1 MDGTSHI
8 LGPAGAQT
16 QAGRLKPSCP
26 IMRLP
31 VAATMEERSERRGGR
46 ADKPRARNRDGS
58 RITRLGQ
65 TRAVGSSPAGS
76 TVVATGTLVS
86 GPAVA
91 AGATVAVIAAVSGPA
106 VAAVATV
113 AVIAAVSGSAVAA
126 VARTAIAALL
136 SVLQAVD
143 RGRNF
148 MPVRSYDAPKSNS
161 RYCGIPTLL
170 T

>member
-16 QAGRLKPSCP
+16 RTGRLKPSCP

-31 VAATMEERSERRGGR
+31 VAATMKERSERRGGR
-46 ADKPRARNRDGS
+46 ADKPRARNSDGS

-65 TRAVGSSPAGS
+65 TRAVGSRPAGS

-86 GPAVA
+86 GP
-91 AGATVAVIAAVSGPA
+91 
-106 VAAVATV
+106 
-113 AVIAAVSGSAVAA
+113 AVAA

-161 RYCGIPTLL
+161 RYCGMPTLL
-170 T
+170 M

>member
-16 QAGRLKPSCP
+16 RTGRLKPSCP

-65 TRAVGSSPAGS
+65 TRAVGSRPAGS

-91 AGATVAVIAAVSGPA
+91 AGATVAVI
-106 VAAVATV
+106 
-113 AVIAAVSGSAVAA
+113 AA

>member
-106 VAAVATV
+106 VAAVA
-113 AVIAAVSGSAVAA
+113 
-126 VARTAIAALL
+126 RTAIAALL

-170 T
+170 M

>member
-8 LGPAGAQT
+8 LGLAGAQT
-16 QAGRLKPSCP
+16 RVGRLKPSYP

-31 VAATMEERSERRGGR
+31 VAAAMEERSELRGGR

-65 TRAVGSSPAGS
+65 TRAVGSRPAGS
-76 TVVATGTLVS
+76 TVVATGTL
-86 GPAVA
+86 
-91 AGATVAVIAAVSGPA
+91 VSGPA

>member
-16 QAGRLKPSCP
+16 RTGRLKPSCP

-31 VAATMEERSERRGGR
+31 VAATMEERSERRGGK

-65 TRAVGSSPAGS
+65 TRAVGSRPAGS

-86 GPAVA
+86 GPA
-91 AGATVAVIAAVSGPA
+91 
-106 VAAVATV
+106 V

-161 RYCGIPTLL
+161 RYCGMPTLL
-170 T
+170 M

>member
-16 QAGRLKPSCP
+16 RAGRLKPSCP

-31 VAATMEERSERRGGR
+31 VAAAMEERSERRGGR
-46 ADKPRARNRDGS
+46 ADKSRARNRDGS

-65 TRAVGSSPAGS
+65 TRAVGSRPAGS

-91 AGATVAVIAAVSGPA
+91 AGATVAVIAAVSGP
-106 VAAVATV
+106 
-113 AVIAAVSGSAVAA
+113 AVAA

-161 RYCGIPTLL
+161 RYCGMPTLL
-170 T
+170 M

>member
-1 MDGTSHI
+1 
-8 LGPAGAQT
+8 
-16 QAGRLKPSCP
+16 
-26 IMRLP
+26 
-31 VAATMEERSERRGGR
+31 MEERSERRGGR

-65 TRAVGSSPAGS
+65 IRAVGSRPAGS

-91 AGATVAVIAAVSGPA
+91 AGATVAVIAAVSGP
-106 VAAVATV
+106 
-113 AVIAAVSGSAVAA
+113 AVAA

-161 RYCGIPTLL
+161 RYCGMPTLL
-170 T
+170 M

>member
-8 LGPAGAQT
+8 LGLAGAQT
-16 QAGRLKPSCP
+16 RVGRLKPSYP

-31 VAATMEERSERRGGR
+31 VAAAMEERSERRGGR

-65 TRAVGSSPAGS
+65 TRAVGSRPAGS

-91 AGATVAVIAAVSGPA
+91 AGATVAVIAAVSGP
-106 VAAVATV
+106 
-113 AVIAAVSGSAVAA
+113 AVAA

-170 T
+170 M

>member
-16 QAGRLKPSCP
+16 RTGRLKPSCP

-31 VAATMEERSERRGGR
+31 VAATMEERSERRDGR

-65 TRAVGSSPAGS
+65 TRAVGSRPAGS

-91 AGATVAVIAAVSGPA
+91 A
-106 VAAVATV
+106 
-113 AVIAAVSGSAVAA
+113 
-126 VARTAIAALL
+126 VARTAIAALF

-161 RYCGIPTLL
+161 RYCGMPTLL
-170 T
+170 M

>member
-65 TRAVGSSPAGS
+65 TRAVGSRPAGS
-76 TVVATGTLVS
+76 TVVATGTL
-86 GPAVA
+86 
-91 AGATVAVIAAVSGPA
+91 VSGPA

>member
-16 QAGRLKPSCP
+16 RAGRLKPSCP

-31 VAATMEERSERRGGR
+31 VAVTMEERSERRGGR

-65 TRAVGSSPAGS
+65 TRAVGSRPAGS

-86 GPAVA
+86 GP
-91 AGATVAVIAAVSGPA
+91 
-106 VAAVATV
+106 
-113 AVIAAVSGSAVAA
+113 AVAA

-170 T
+170 M

>member
-8 LGPAGAQT
+8 LDPAGAQT
-16 QAGRLKPSCP
+16 RTGRLKPSCP

-65 TRAVGSSPAGS
+65 TRAVGSRPAGS
-76 TVVATGTLVS
+76 TVVATGTL
-86 GPAVA
+86 
-91 AGATVAVIAAVSGPA
+91 VSGPA

-170 T
+170 M

>member
-16 QAGRLKPSCP
+16 RVGRLKPSYP

-31 VAATMEERSERRGGR
+31 VAAAMEERSERRDGR
-46 ADKPRARNRDGS
+46 ADKPRARNRDG
-58 RITRLGQ
+58 RQITRLGQ
-65 TRAVGSSPAGS
+65 TRSVGSRPAGS

-86 GPAVA
+86 RP
-91 AGATVAVIAAVSGPA
+91 
-106 VAAVATV
+106 
-113 AVIAAVSGSAVAA
+113 AVAA

-170 T
+170 M

>member
-16 QAGRLKPSCP
+16 RTGRLKPSCP

-31 VAATMEERSERRGGR
+31 VAATMKERSERRGGR

-65 TRAVGSSPAGS
+65 TRAVGSRPAGS

-86 GPAVA
+86 GP
-91 AGATVAVIAAVSGPA
+91 
-106 VAAVATV
+106 
-113 AVIAAVSGSAVAA
+113 AVAA

-161 RYCGIPTLL
+161 RYCGMPTLL

>member
-16 QAGRLKPSCP
+16 RTGRLKPSCP

-31 VAATMEERSERRGGR
+31 VAATMEEHSERRGGR

-65 TRAVGSSPAGS
+65 TRAVGSRPAGS

-86 GPAVA
+86 GP
-91 AGATVAVIAAVSGPA
+91 
-106 VAAVATV
+106 
-113 AVIAAVSGSAVAA
+113 AVAA

-170 T
+170 M

>member
-16 QAGRLKPSCP
+16 RTGRLKPSCP

-65 TRAVGSSPAGS
+65 TRAVGSRPAGS

-91 AGATVAVIAAVSGPA
+91 A
-106 VAAVATV
+106 
-113 AVIAAVSGSAVAA
+113 

-136 SVLQAVD
+136 SVLQAVA

-170 T
+170 M

>member
-16 QAGRLKPSCP
+16 RTGRLKPSCP

-65 TRAVGSSPAGS
+65 TRAVGSRPAGS

-86 GPAVA
+86 GP
-91 AGATVAVIAAVSGPA
+91 
-106 VAAVATV
+106 
-113 AVIAAVSGSAVAA
+113 AVAA

-161 RYCGIPTLL
+161 RYCGMPTLL
-170 T
+170 M

>member
-16 QAGRLKPSCP
+16 QTGRLKPSCP

-65 TRAVGSSPAGS
+65 TRAVGSRPAGS
-76 TVVATGTLVS
+76 TVVATGTL
-86 GPAVA
+86 
-91 AGATVAVIAAVSGPA
+91 VSGPA

-161 RYCGIPTLL
+161 RYCGMSTLL
-170 T
+170 M

>member
-1 MDGTSHI
+1 
-8 LGPAGAQT
+8 
-16 QAGRLKPSCP
+16 
-26 IMRLP
+26 
-31 VAATMEERSERRGGR
+31 MEERSERRDGR
-46 ADKPRARNRDGS
+46 ADKPRARNRDGR

-65 TRAVGSSPAGS
+65 TRSVGSRPAGS

-91 AGATVAVIAAVSGPA
+91 AVAK
-106 VAAVATV
+106 
-113 AVIAAVSGSAVAA
+113 
-126 VARTAIAALL
+126 TAIAALL

-161 RYCGIPTLL
+161 RYCGMPTLL
-170 T
+170 M

>member
-16 QAGRLKPSCP
+16 QTGRLKPSCP

-65 TRAVGSSPAGS
+65 TRAVGSRPAGS

-91 AGATVAVIAAVSGPA
+91 AGATVAVIAAVSGP
-106 VAAVATV
+106 
-113 AVIAAVSGSAVAA
+113 AVAA

-170 T
+170 M

>member
-65 TRAVGSSPAGS
+65 TRAVGSRPAGS

-106 VAAVATV
+106 VAAVA
-113 AVIAAVSGSAVAA
+113 
-126 VARTAIAALL
+126 RTAIAALL

-148 MPVRSYDAPKSNS
+148 MPVRSYEAPKSNS
-161 RYCGIPTLL
+161 RYCGMPTLL
-170 T
+170 M

>member
-16 QAGRLKPSCP
+16 RTGRLKPSCP

-65 TRAVGSSPAGS
+65 TRAVGSRPAGS

-86 GPAVA
+86 GP
-91 AGATVAVIAAVSGPA
+91 
-106 VAAVATV
+106 
-113 AVIAAVSGSAVAA
+113 AVAA

-170 T
+170 M

>member
-65 TRAVGSSPAGS
+65 TRAVGSRPAGS

-91 AGATVAVIAAVSGPA
+91 AG
-106 VAAVATV
+106 ATV

>member
-16 QAGRLKPSCP
+16 QTGRLKPSCP

-65 TRAVGSSPAGS
+65 TRAVGSRPAGS

-106 VAAVATV
+106 VAAVA
-113 AVIAAVSGSAVAA
+113 
-126 VARTAIAALL
+126 RTAIAALF

-170 T
+170 M

>member
-8 LGPAGAQT
+8 LGPAEAQT
-16 QAGRLKPSCP
+16 QTGRLKPSCP

-31 VAATMEERSERRGGR
+31 VAATMEERSERHGGR

-65 TRAVGSSPAGS
+65 TRAVGSRPAGS

-91 AGATVAVIAAVSGPA
+91 AGATVAVIAAVSGP
-106 VAAVATV
+106 
-113 AVIAAVSGSAVAA
+113 AVAA

-170 T
+170 M

>member
-16 QAGRLKPSCP
+16 RAGRLKPSCP

-31 VAATMEERSERRGGR
+31 VAATMKERSERRGGR

-65 TRAVGSSPAGS
+65 TRAVGSRPAGS

-91 AGATVAVIAAVSGPA
+91 AVSGPA
-106 VAAVATV
+106 VAA
-113 AVIAAVSGSAVAA
+113 
-126 VARTAIAALL
+126 LF
-136 SVLQAVD
+136 SVLQAAD

-170 T
+170 M

>member
-16 QAGRLKPSCP
+16 QTGRLKPSCP

-65 TRAVGSSPAGS
+65 TRAVGSRPAGS

-106 VAAVATV
+106 VAAVA
-113 AVIAAVSGSAVAA
+113 
-126 VARTAIAALL
+126 RTAIAALL

-148 MPVRSYDAPKSNS
+148 MPVRSYEAPKSNS
-161 RYCGIPTLL
+161 RYCGMPTLL
-170 T
+170 M

>member
-16 QAGRLKPSCP
+16 RTGRLKPSCP

-65 TRAVGSSPAGS
+65 TRAVGSRPAGS

-86 GPAVA
+86 GP
-91 AGATVAVIAAVSGPA
+91 
-106 VAAVATV
+106 
-113 AVIAAVSGSAVAA
+113 AVAA

-148 MPVRSYDAPKSNS
+148 MPVRSYEAPKSNS
-161 RYCGIPTLL
+161 RYCGMPTLL
-170 T
+170 M

>member
-16 QAGRLKPSCP
+16 RTGRLKPSCP

-65 TRAVGSSPAGS
+65 TRAVGSRPAGS

-86 GPAVA
+86 GP
-91 AGATVAVIAAVSGPA
+91 
-106 VAAVATV
+106 
-113 AVIAAVSGSAVAA
+113 AVAA

>member
-16 QAGRLKPSCP
+16 QTGRLKPSCP

-65 TRAVGSSPAGS
+65 TRAVGSRPAGS

-106 VAAVATV
+106 VV
-113 AVIAAVSGSAVAA
+113 A

-161 RYCGIPTLL
+161 RYCGMPTLL
-170 T
+170 M

>member
-106 VAAVATV
+106 VAAVA
-113 AVIAAVSGSAVAA
+113 
-126 VARTAIAALL
+126 RTAIAALL

>member
-16 QAGRLKPSCP
+16 RTGRLKPSCP

-65 TRAVGSSPAGS
+65 TRAVGSRPAGS

-86 GPAVA
+86 GR
-91 AGATVAVIAAVSGPA
+91 A

-113 AVIAAVSGSAVAA
+113 AVIAAVS
-126 VARTAIAALL
+126 RTAIAALL

-148 MPVRSYDAPKSNS
+148 MPVRSYEAPKSNS
-161 RYCGIPTLL
+161 RYCGMPTLL
-170 T
+170 M

>member
-16 QAGRLKPSCP
+16 RTGRLKPSCP

-31 VAATMEERSERRGGR
+31 VATTMEERSERGGGR
-46 ADKPRARNRDGS
+46 ADKPRVRNRDGS

-65 TRAVGSSPAGS
+65 TRAVGSRPAGS

-106 VAAVATV
+106 VA
-113 AVIAAVSGSAVAA
+113 
-126 VARTAIAALL
+126 RTAIAALL

-148 MPVRSYDAPKSNS
+148 MPVRSYEAPKSNS
-161 RYCGIPTLL
+161 RYCGMPTLL
-170 T
+170 M

>member
-16 QAGRLKPSCP
+16 RTGRLKPSCP

-31 VAATMEERSERRGGR
+31 VAATMKERSERRGGR

-65 TRAVGSSPAGS
+65 TRAVGSRPAGS
-76 TVVATGTLVS
+76 TVVATGTL
-86 GPAVA
+86 
-91 AGATVAVIAAVSGPA
+91 
-106 VAAVATV
+106 
-113 AVIAAVSGSAVAA
+113 VSGSAVAA

-148 MPVRSYDAPKSNS
+148 MPVRSYEAPKSNS
-161 RYCGIPTLL
+161 RYCGMPTLL
-170 T
+170 M

>member
-65 TRAVGSSPAGS
+65 TRAVGSRPAGS

-91 AGATVAVIAAVSGPA
+91 AGATVAVIAAVSGP
-106 VAAVATV
+106 
-113 AVIAAVSGSAVAA
+113 AVAA

-170 T
+170 M

>member
-16 QAGRLKPSCP
+16 RTGRLNPSCP

-65 TRAVGSSPAGS
+65 TRAVGSRPAGS

-91 AGATVAVIAAVSGPA
+91 AVV
-106 VAAVATV
+106 
-113 AVIAAVSGSAVAA
+113 
-126 VARTAIAALL
+126 RTAIAALL

-170 T
+170 M

>member
-16 QAGRLKPSCP
+16 RTGRLKPSCP

-65 TRAVGSSPAGS
+65 TRAVGSRPAGS

-86 GPAVA
+86 GPA
-91 AGATVAVIAAVSGPA
+91 
-106 VAAVATV
+106 V

-170 T
+170 M

>member
-16 QAGRLKPSCP
+16 RTGRLKPSCP

-65 TRAVGSSPAGS
+65 TRAVGSRPAGS

-91 AGATVAVIAAVSGPA
+91 AVAT
-106 VAAVATV
+106 VATV

-161 RYCGIPTLL
+161 RYCGMPTLL
-170 T
+170 M

>member
-16 QAGRLKPSCP
+16 RAGRLKPPCP

-31 VAATMEERSERRGGR
+31 VAAAMEERSERCGGR

-58 RITRLGQ
+58 RITRLWQ
-65 TRAVGSSPAGS
+65 TRAVGSRPAGS

-86 GPAVA
+86 GP
-91 AGATVAVIAAVSGPA
+91 T
-106 VAAVATV
+106 
-113 AVIAAVSGSAVAA
+113 VAA

-170 T
+170 M

>member
-65 TRAVGSSPAGS
+65 TRAVGSRPAGS

-91 AGATVAVIAAVSGPA
+91 AG
-106 VAAVATV
+106 ATV

-170 T
+170 M